1 MATDIGVKIG
11 IDGEKEFKNAVT
23 SINTNLKTL
32 SAEMGSVTSAF
43 IGNEKSVESLTAQ
56 NDVLSKRMDALSS
69 KADLQRQRLEEM
81 TKNGVDPA
89 SAQYQKLQTELYKTE
104 TDLNKTS
111 AQMQSNT
118 DAMNGLGTE
127 TEKATKETSVFGEVL
142 KANLASD
149 AIKSGVKAVAEGIKN
164 VVSAAVSLPIN
175 AVKAFGSAL
184 ADVTTAVAN
193 QTVETAAYADE
204 MLTLSAQTGL
214 STTRLQEYSY
224 MAELTDV
231 PLETLTGSLTKLTM
245 NMDKARDGSDTSAA
259 AFEALGVSVTNSDGT
274 LRNADAVF
282 VDAINAL
289 GQMQDGA
296 ERDAAAM
303 AIFGKSAKDLNPIIN
318 MGSEGLAELALEA
331 HDAGAVLSEDTIN
344 ALGATDDA
352 FQRYQSTLD
361 ATKNMLGAEFA
372 EPAQEILTGFTQVL
386 QGDIDGGIESIMAGI
401 DSATEILDELLPRLQ
416 EMLEKMLNA
425 LLERLPELL
434 DAGIKLISTLIEGI
448 VQALPELIPKMIELV
463 MLLVNTLLKEE
474 NLKLII
480 EAGIELIVQ
489 LAIGLAEAFPEL
501 VTAILDAIDVLL
513 ETLWEHKDD
522 LLDAGKD
529 LIKGLWQGI
538 SDMGSWIKSKISGF
552 MDGIVGSIKDFFG
565 IASPSKLFKNEI
577 GANLALGIGEGFSDT
592 MNTVQRDM
600 MAALPTPS
608 VPDVELGAASY
619 GALGTAA
626 GTVEEITIPVTV
638 SGVELARVMYR
649 HIVGEGQR
657 IGAASIA

>member
-1 MATDIGVKIG
+1 MASDIGVKIG
-11 IDGEKEFKNAVT
+11 IDGEKEFKNAVS

-56 NDVLSKRMDALSS
+56 NEVLSKRMDTLGQ
-69 KADLQRQRLEEM
+69 KANLQRERLEEM

-104 TDLNKTS
+104 TDLNKTA
-111 AQMQSNT
+111 AQMQQNT
-118 DAMNGLGTE
+118 NAMNGLGTE
-127 TEKATKETSVFGEVL
+127 TEKASKETSVFGEVL

-149 AIKSGVKAVAEGIKN
+149 AIKAGVKAVAEGIKN

-184 ADVTTAVAN
+184 VDVTSAVAN
-193 QTVETAAYADE
+193 QTIETAAYADS
-204 MLTLSAQTGL
+204 MITLAAQTGL

-231 PLETLTGSLTKLTM
+231 PLETITGSLTKLTQG
-245 NMDKARDGSDTSAA
+245 MDSARDGSASSTA

-274 LRNADAVF
+274 LRSADAVF
-282 VDAINAL
+282 KDAINAL
-289 GQMQDGA
+289 GQMEDGA
-296 ERDAAAM
+296 DRDAAAM
-303 AIFGKSAKDLNPIIN
+303 AVFGKSAKDLNPIIA

-344 ALGATDDA
+344 ALGAVDDA
-352 FQRYQSTLD
+352 FQRYQGTLE

-372 EPAQEILTGFTQVL
+372 EPAEEILTGFTQIL
-386 QGDIDGGIESIMAGI
+386 QGDIDGGIESIMSGI
-401 DSATEILDELLPRLQ
+401 DSATEILDELLPKLQ
-416 EMLEKMLNA
+416 EMLEKMLGA
-425 LLERLPELL
+425 LIDRLPELL
-434 DAGIKLISTLIEGI
+434 EAGISLIESLINGI
-448 VQALPELIPKMIELV
+448 VQMLPELIPQMISLI
-463 MLLVNTLLKEE
+463 MTIVNTLLKEE

-489 LAIGLAEAFPEL
+489 LAIGLAKAFPEL

-513 ETLWEHKDD
+513 DTLWEHKDD
-522 LLDAGKD
+522 LLSAGKD

-538 SDMGSWIKSKISGF
+538 SDMGQWIKEKIAGF
-552 MDGIVGSIKDFFG
+552 MDTIVGSIKSFFG
-565 IASPSKLFKNEI
+565 IASPSKLFRNEI

-592 MNTVQRDM
+592 MRTVERDM
-600 MAALPTPS
+600 MSALPTPS

-619 GALGTAA
+619 GAVGTGA
-626 GTVEEITIPVTV
+626 GMVEEITIPVMV
-638 SGVELARVMYR
+638 SGVELARVLYR

-657 IGAASIA
+657 IGSASIA